1 MHAEEI
7 GILLKQERGQF
18 LEFLSAYEYRR
29 GGTQKKKDEELAREI
44 VRVLSGMANADGG
57 TLLVGVEPD
66 RSVTGVPHEPNEVQ
80 SLIQAPQTLLTPPLS
95 LASAKIRLGNLLL
108 IKFEVASA
116 LDVYRVTGG
125 RSFYR
130 VSTETPSL
138 PAEQIQALR
147 EAKRSVLYER
157 QQPLNATW
165 SDVDPTAVA
174 GLLARIEDP
183 RSPEAVLAH
192 SYHLVDTSR
201 HPPTPSMASLLLFAK
216 DPAFWHPR
224 CGIDF
229 VKYEGTESVSECSQA
244 DSIRSTAGAS
254 DR

>member
-29 GGTQKKKDEELAREI
+29 GGTQKKKDEELGREI

-116 LDVYRVTGG
+116 RVLRDRAEITGHVTPLNPVRPRRPG
-125 RSFYR
+125 ARGLPRPATAQARVAGWSTTNSRRIEVPDRRSPPQR
-130 VSTETPSL
+130 ATALTRR
-138 PAEQIQALR
+138 ALR
-147 EAKRSVLYER
+147 RPEPRA
-157 QQPLNATW
+157 
-165 SDVDPTAVA
+165 
-174 GLLARIEDP
+174 LLAAP
-183 RSPEAVLAH
+183 RS
-192 SYHLVDTSR
+192 R
-201 HPPTPSMASLLLFAK
+201 PSG
-216 DPAFWHPR
+216 R
-224 CGIDF
+224 
-229 VKYEGTESVSECSQA
+229 
-244 DSIRSTAGAS
+244 
-254 DR
+254 